1 MNGDEDM
8 TDYDLIVIGGGAS
21 GIYAALTAKE
31 EGVRDI
37 LILDREENLGGILNE
52 LIEAGHGFMEDGT
65 TGVEVAEELKYKVRD
80 NNIEVKL
87 NALVLDVKRD
97 KTVKFVS
104 GAEGVNEVTAKSV
117 VFATGARERPRGELN
132 ISSNKS
138 AGIMSVGSA
147 RKLIVNAGYLP
158 GKHIVIYS
166 QDINSLYLAKMLVI
180 EGAKDVTI
188 IEPSKGQKDDYGYR
202 ENLRDFSEIRMLYS
216 TKIVQIKENGRIE
229 GVRIKNAEGEEE
241 FLPCDSLLLSVGLDP
256 SKRLFKKFRRGMDEM
271 GMYVAGN
278 AEEVSYD
285 LNVVIE
291 KGKTAGRSAA
301 QYLRKL
307 AETE

>member
-1 MNGDEDM
+1 M

-52 LIEAGHGFMEDGT
+52 LIEAGHGFMEDGV
-65 TGVEVAEELKYKVRD
+65 TGIEVAEDLKFKVRD
-80 NNIEVKL
+80 NDIEVKL

-97 KTVKFVS
+97 KSVKYVS
-104 GAEGVNEVTAKSV
+104 GAEGVNEVTAKSI

-202 ENLRDFSEIRMLYS
+202 EDLKDFSEIRMLYS
-216 TKIVQIKENGRIE
+216 TKIIQIKENGRIE
-229 GVRIKNAEGEEE
+229 GVRIKNAEGEEQ

-256 SKRLFKKFRRGMDEM
+256 SKRLFKKFRRGMDDM

-278 AEEVSYD
+278 ADEVSYD
-285 LNVVIE
+285 LDVVIE
-291 KGKTAGRSAA
+291 KGKAAGKSAA
-301 QYLRKL
+301 QYLKKP
-307 AETE
+307 AQEK

>member
-1 MNGDEDM
+1 M

-52 LIEAGHGFMEDGT
+52 LIEAGHGFMEDGV
-65 TGVEVAEELKYKVRD
+65 TGVEVAEDLKFKVRD
-80 NNIEVKL
+80 NDIEVKL

-97 KTVKFVS
+97 KSVKYVS
-104 GAEGVNEVTAKSV
+104 GAEGVNEVTAKSI

-202 ENLRDFSEIRMLYS
+202 EDLKDFSEIRMLYS
-216 TKIVQIKENGRIE
+216 TKIIQIKENGRIE
-229 GVRIKNAEGEEE
+229 GVRIKNAEGEEQ

-256 SKRLFKKFRRGMDEM
+256 SKRLFKKFRRGMDDM

-278 AEEVSYD
+278 ADEVSYD
-285 LNVVIE
+285 LDVVIE
-291 KGKTAGRSAA
+291 KGKAAGKSAA
-301 QYLRKL
+301 QYLKKP
-307 AETE
+307 AQEK

>member
-1 MNGDEDM
+1 M

-21 GIYAALTAKE
+21 GIHAALTAKE

-52 LIEAGHGFMEDGT
+52 LIETGHGFMEDGI
-65 TGVEVAEELKYKVRD
+65 TGVEVAEDLKFKVKD
-80 NNIEVKL
+80 NAIEVKL

-97 KTVKFVS
+97 KSVKYVS
-104 GAEGVNEVTAKSV
+104 GDEGVNEVSARSII
-117 VFATGARERPRGELN
+117 FATGARERPRGELN

-158 GKHIVIYS
+158 GKQIIIYS

-180 EGAKDVTI
+180 EGAKKVTI
-188 IEPSKGQKDDYGYR
+188 IEPSKGQKDEYGYR
-202 ENLRDFSEIRMLYS
+202 ENLQYFVEVEMLYS

-229 GVRIKNAEGEEE
+229 GVRIKNAEGEEK

-291 KGKTAGRSAA
+291 KGRHAGKSA
-301 QYLRKL
+301 
-307 AETE
+307 

>member
-1 MNGDEDM
+1 M

-52 LIEAGHGFMEDGT
+52 LIEAGHGFMEDGV
-65 TGVEVAEELKYKVRD
+65 TGIEVAEDLKFKVRD
-80 NNIEVKL
+80 NDIEVKL

-97 KTVKFVS
+97 KSVKYVS
-104 GAEGVNEVTAKSV
+104 GAEGVNEVTAKSI

-202 ENLRDFSEIRMLYS
+202 EDLKDFSEIRMLYS
-216 TKIVQIKENGRIE
+216 TKIIQIKENGRIE
-229 GVRIKNAEGEEE
+229 GVRIKNAEGEEQ

-256 SKRLFKKFRRGMDEM
+256 SKRLFKKFRRGMDDM

-278 AEEVSYD
+278 ADEVSYD
-285 LNVVIE
+285 LDVVID
-291 KGKTAGRSAA
+291 KGKAAGKSAA
-301 QYLRKL
+301 QYLKKP
-307 AETE
+307 AQEK

>member
-52 LIEAGHGFMEDGT
+52 LIEAGHGFMEDGV
-65 TGVEVAEELKYKVRD
+65 TGVEVAEDLKFKVRD
-80 NNIEVKL
+80 NDIEVKL

-104 GAEGVNEVTAKSV
+104 GEEGVNEVTAKSI

-158 GKHIVIYS
+158 GKHVVIYS

-188 IEPSKGQKDDYGYR
+188 VEPSKGQKDDYGYR
-202 ENLRDFSEIRMLYS
+202 EKLKDFTEIRMLYS
-216 TKIVQIKENGRIE
+216 TKIVQIKENGRVE
-229 GVRIKNAEGEEE
+229 GVRIKNSEGEEE
-241 FLPCDSLLLSVGLDP
+241 FIPCDSLLLSVGLDP

-278 AEEVSYD
+278 ADEVSYD
-285 LNVVIE
+285 LSVVID
-291 KGKTAGRSAA
+291 KGKASGRAAA
-301 QYLRKL
+301 QYLKKL
-307 AETE
+307 AQEE